1 MGRRALA
8 VLLAAASI
16 MIGAQAATAEPVTG
30 APGVVVPE
38 LTAPDGSY
46 VESIEVQDER
56 NIRLQVRSTAMDMT
70 IPVDVLR
77 PADTS
82 EPRPTLYLLSGAG
95 GGIDTATWKLRTD
108 ALEFLSDKNIN
119 VVQIMANGF
128 AFYTDWLR
136 RDPVLGLNKW
146 DTYLSEELPPLID
159 AALNTNGVNAI
170 AGLSMA
176 GVAVLNLVRENPGM
190 FRSVAVY
197 SGITQ
202 TSDPI
207 AREAVRLTVEVW
219 GGGDVEN
226 MWGAPDN
233 PLWELNDPTIHAEG
247 LRGTNIFVSTGNGI
261 PGIYDIP
268 GGPFREEPPIETPK
282 TVAIGAFIEA
292 NVDMFN
298 RNLQNRL
305 HELGIPATFVYRDSG
320 THSWGY
326 WQDDLKTSWPVLAQG
341 LYSAP

>member
-1 MGRRALA
+1 MAVAAL
-8 VLLAAASI
+8 VSAASLG
-16 MIGAQAATAEPVTG
+16 MGGQAATADPVG
-30 APGVVVPE
+30 SPGVTVPSVKS
-38 LTAPDGSY
+38 PDGSY
-46 VESIEVQDER
+46 IKDIEVQDSR
-56 NIRLQVRSTAMDMT
+56 NIRLRVYSAAMDMT

-82 EPRPTLYLLSGAG
+82 APRPTLYLLSGAG
-95 GGIDTATWKLRTD
+95 GGIDSATWKQRTD
-108 ALEFLSDKNIN
+108 ALDFLSDKNVN

-128 AFYTDWLR
+128 AFYTDWLKT
-136 RDPVLGLNKW
+136 DPALGVNKW
-146 DTYLSEELPPLID
+146 DTYLSKELPPLIN
-159 AALNTNGVNAI
+159 AALGTNGVNAI

-176 GVAVLNLVRENPGM
+176 GVAVLNLVIENQGM
-190 FRSVAVY
+190 FRSAAVY

-219 GGGDVEN
+219 GGGNVEN
-226 MWGAPDN
+226 MWGAADN
-233 PLWELNDPTIHAEG
+233 PLWVENDPTLHAEK

-268 GGPFREEPPIETPK
+268 GSKFFPDETIVETPERLA
-282 TVAIGAFIEA
+282 VGAFIEA

-298 RNLQNRL
+298 RNLESNLKRL
-305 HELGIPATFVYRDSG
+305 NIPATFVYRGSG